1 MGLRGTAGIDI
12 NTRESTAS
20 NWRNLITKH
29 EDGEDESRT
38 SARYML
44 YRAIAISELPE
55 LHKLRLQQVTVENYR
70 FYPRLKEVVQGQI
83 QV

>member
-1 MGLRGTAGIDI
+1 
-12 NTRESTAS
+12 
-20 NWRNLITKH
+20 
-29 EDGEDESRT
+29 
-38 SARYML
+38 ML